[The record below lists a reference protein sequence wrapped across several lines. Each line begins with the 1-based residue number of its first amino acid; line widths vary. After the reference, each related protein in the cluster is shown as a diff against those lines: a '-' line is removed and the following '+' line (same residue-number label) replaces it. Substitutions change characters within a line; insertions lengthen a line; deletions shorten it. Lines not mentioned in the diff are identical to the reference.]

1 MRKSFP
7 KLTLSLIA
15 ALLALV
21 GLRLDGATY
30 QVAVDD
36 SGFSPATLTI
46 NVGDTVVWVNLD
58 DTFSHTT
65 TSDLP
70 VTNPNYW
77 NGLLVDFFDTFAQQ
91 FNSVGRFTYHDQLD
105 IGTGTIIVSGTNT
118 PPAVN
123 LTSPLPDAA
132 FSAPATFTLE
142 ASASDPDA
150 GGSVVDVE
158 FFVGDTSVGVDF
170 DSPYSVTVSELA
182 AGTYNLSAIA
192 TDNLGAQSTN
202 SIRIRVSGPAIG
214 LAAPRMA
221 RGQFLFD
228 ATGLTVGRTNV
239 LQTSTDL
246 ASWTSIET
254 NLASGS
260 SATFTNAAS
269 AGRRF
274 YRLLELVQ

>member
-1 MRKSFP
+1 MRNFTP
-7 KLTLSLIA
+7 ELTLSLIA

-30 QVAVDD
+30 EVAVDD

-46 NVGDTVVWVNLD
+46 NVGDTVFWVNLD

-77 NGLLVDFFDTFAQQ
+77 NGLMVDVFDSFEHQ
-91 FNSVGRFTYHDQLD
+91 FNSVGRFTYHDDLD
-105 IGTGTIIVSGTNT
+105 FGTGTIIVSGANTAPSVNITN
-118 PPAVN
+118 PHANAV
-123 LTSPLPDAA
+123 

-142 ASASDPDA
+142 ATASDPDA
-150 GGSVVDVE
+150 GGSVVAVE

-170 DSPYSVTVSELA
+170 DSPYSASVSELA

-192 TDNLGAQSTN
+192 ADNLGAQSTN
-202 SIRIRVSGPAIG
+202 SIRITVSGPAVG
-214 LAAPRMA
+214 LTAPRMA
-221 RGQFLFD
+221 SGQFLFD
-228 ATGLTVGRTNV
+228 ATGLTAGRTNV

-246 ASWTSIET
+246 ASWSATET
-254 NLASGS
+254 NVAASS

-269 AGRRF
+269 AGLRF

>member
-7 KLTLSLIA
+7 ELTLSLIA

-36 SGFSPATLTI
+36 SGVSPATLTI
-46 NVGDTVVWVNLD
+46 DVGDTVVWVNLD

-77 NGLLVDFFDTFAQQ
+77 NGLLVDFFDTCAQQ

-118 PPAVN
+118 PPSVN

-254 NLASGS
+254 NLAAGS
-260 SATFTNAAS
+260 FTTFTNAPS
-269 AGRRF
+269 AERRF